1 MFCSPKTQL
10 RPSPLA
16 QAMRLCLLAL
26 LFVVPLTACGK
37 GKEEKKD
44 SKEKGELSK
53 SQESSAT
60 AYPNSDKLGAAMDD
74 TGQDQGRNQASS
86 PEKEA
91 KAAKGAKAEKEAKAA
106 KAETATAQTT
116 NPIDEETKETE
127 EETTVAP
134 LQPTSGQAQ
143 VNHQLIQVR
152 GHIYVNMNYVAQG
165 REGYAVNGTIKKH
178 VGSLAH
184 LNGDEQSTFGI
195 GNPYQYLDRTHVVVK
210 IDGRWMIFQDLAISS
225 WQIPSCVAHMT
236 GTIQGREENT
246 VLFQLTQVPDSFASI
261 FPEDPSKLKV
271 IALSAQSFPTEAL
284 ENPAFVGQTWEVW
297 FDGDLQETDPSLP
310 SPIHLGAV
318 YQVRPVTQ
326 DD

>member
-16 QAMRLCLLAL
+16 QAVRLCLLAL
-26 LFVVPLTACGK
+26 LFVLPLTACGK
-37 GKEEKKD
+37 DKEKTKA
-44 SKEKGELSK
+44 SKEKGEFSE
-53 SQESSAT
+53 SQDSPPA
-60 AYPNSDKLGAAMDD
+60 AHPHAGKLGAAM
-74 TGQDQGRNQASS
+74 
-86 PEKEA
+86 EKSGGEQEEEA
-91 KAAKGAKAEKEAKAA
+91 QAA
-106 KAETATAQTT
+106 KATDVEETAAKRTSPTS
-116 NPIDEETKETE
+116 EETQKTE
-127 EETTVAP
+127 EETTVTP

-143 VNHQLIQVR
+143 VNHQLLQVR

-165 REGYAVNGTIKKH
+165 REDQAVDGTIKKH
-178 VGSLAH
+178 VGSLGS

-236 GTIQGREENT
+236 GTIQGRQDMM
-246 VLFQLTQVPDSFASI
+246 VLFTVTEVPEPFVSL
-261 FPEDPSKLKV
+261 FPEPLSELKT
-271 IALSAQSFPTEAL
+271 IALPAQSFPTAAL
-284 ENPAFVGQTWEVW
+284 AHPAFVGQTWEVW
-297 FDGDLQETDPSLP
+297 FDGDLQGTDPSLP

>member
-1 MFCSPKTQL
+1 MLCSPKYQL
-10 RPSPLA
+10 RLSLFS
-16 QAMRLCLLAL
+16 QAVMLCLLAL
-26 LFVVPLTACGK
+26 LLVIPLTACGK
-37 GKEEKKD
+37 DKEKTQD
-44 SKEKGELSK
+44 SKEKREVSE
-53 SQESSAT
+53 SQESPA
-60 AYPNSDKLGAAMDD
+60 AAHPHPGKLGAAVENS
-74 TGQDQGRNQASS
+74 GGDQ
-86 PEKEA
+86 EEEA
-91 KAAKGAKAEKEAKAA
+91 QAA
-106 KAETATAQTT
+106 KATDAEKTAAQTT
-116 NPIDEETKETE
+116 SPPAEETKERE

-143 VNHQLIQVR
+143 VNHQLLQVR

-165 REGYAVNGTIKKH
+165 REDQAVDGTIKKH
-178 VGSLAH
+178 VGSLGS

-236 GTIQGREENT
+236 GTIQGRQDAM
-246 VLFQLTQVPDSFASI
+246 VLFTVTEVPEPFASL
-261 FPEDPSKLKV
+261 FPEPLSELKT
-271 IALSAQSFPTEAL
+271 IALPVQSFPTAAL
-284 ENPAFVGQTWEVW
+284 AHPAFVGQTWEVW
-297 FDGDLQETDPSLP
+297 FDGDLQGTDPSLP